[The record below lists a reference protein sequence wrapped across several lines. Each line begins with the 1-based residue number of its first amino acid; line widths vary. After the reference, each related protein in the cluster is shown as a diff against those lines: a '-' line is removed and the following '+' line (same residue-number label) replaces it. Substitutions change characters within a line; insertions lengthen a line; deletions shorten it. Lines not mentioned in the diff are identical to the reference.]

1 MSELQTPEDPQKRL
15 TSRSFVSYLIT
26 QGFGAINDSMFRWL
40 VVPVAKFRIAENF
53 AVESG
58 ASAAELT
65 SRAESLEA
73 IAIAAGLACFVLPFV
88 IFAPYAG
95 FLGDRFSKRSVTI
108 GCKIAEVAIMAL
120 GIAGIWWGNLYALF
134 AILFGMGTQSAM
146 MSPAKMGIIPEIV
159 TKDRVSAANG
169 VVGLVT
175 VISVVIGTVAGNV
188 LYSLTGD
195 YGTDGIWKS
204 ALALLSVALIG
215 WIASHF
221 IMRVPAG
228 DPKRRF
234 PINPIAESYR
244 DTVYLCKNRVLL
256 RVTVGIAFFWC
267 VAALA
272 QMNIDV
278 YVLKQLGLPQSQVGI
293 FLGVLSIGVAVGS
306 VLAGTWS
313 GGRVELGIVPLGTT
327 LIVLSSITL
336 TITDQSPFWTAIMLF
351 VLGTGGGL
359 FNVPLSAYLQ
369 ERSPKESLGIIL
381 SAGNLITYIGIL
393 GVSLAFAL
401 MRAQYN
407 LEPKIVFLVTG
418 IATIPILLY
427 VVFVIPH
434 ATIRFFVWL
443 ISRCIY
449 KLKVR
454 GIDNLPSQGGALLV
468 ANHVSWVDGILI
480 SLASTRPIRMV
491 AYADYLKP
499 IQWLANLFGVIPIR
513 PGGGPRQLLQ
523 SLRTAREAVASGD
536 LVCIFAE
543 GRISRTGQLLPF
555 ERGMMKIIDKTDAP
569 VIPVYLDELWGSIF
583 SFSGGKFLW
592 KKPKRVPYPV
602 TVSFGD
608 PLSSVTDV
616 HEVRQAVETLGVA
629 SMEDRKQEQLIPA
642 RQFIRQCKKSAGRL
656 KVADS
661 AGTEL
666 TGTRLLAAALLFR
679 KLLEKKLGADTRM
692 IGLLLPPSVGGA
704 IANAAVT
711 LLGRC
716 AVNLNYTLSS
726 DVVDFCIDECGITHV
741 LTSRKFQQ
749 LKPFNIKAEYIYLED
764 LKEEATSAEKAR
776 AFACA
781 KFEPAS
787 VLERRLGLTTIG
799 MDDLITVIFTSG
811 STGQPKGV
819 MLSHSNIL
827 SNLMAV
833 DQLFNLNEKDVLI
846 GVLPFFHSFGFTITM
861 WLPFCVEPAGVYH
874 YNPLDGRTVGKISN
888 RYNGTI
894 LAATPTFL
902 RTYLKRCKPEQF
914 EHMNLVIAGAEK
926 LPNDLADAFK
936 EKFGI
941 EITEG
946 YGTTELSP
954 AAAFNVPATR
964 LGPDAEAATKRG
976 TVGRVMPGATA
987 KVIDPDTGADLDV
1000 NDEGLLRIKG
1010 PNVMVGYLNH
1020 EQKTAESIV
1029 DGWYDTGD
1037 MAMIDADGFISITG
1051 RMSRFSKIGGEM
1063 VPHIRIE
1070 EELARIVDDPD
1081 DAEPHILIAVT
1092 SVPDP
1097 KKGERLIVLHKKFKK
1112 TVDEALDELG
1122 ECGLPNIWMPA
1133 SNSFL
1138 EVEEIP
1144 LLGTG
1149 KLDLK
1154 GVKEAAMAHFGP
1166 EE

>member
-1 MSELQTPEDPQKRL
+1 MSDLQTSDPQKRL
-15 TSRSFVSYLIT
+15 TSRSFIGYLVT

-40 VVPVAKFRIAENF
+40 IVPVAKYRIGEDYGSEN
-53 AVESG
+53 
-58 ASAAELT
+58 
-65 SRAESLEA
+65 LEA
-73 IAIAAGLACFVLPFV
+73 VALAAGLACFVMPF
-88 IFAPYAG
+88 ILFAPYAG
-95 FLGDRFSKRSVTI
+95 FLADRYSKRTVTI
-108 GCKIAEVAIMAL
+108 ACKIAEVAIMAI
-120 GIAGIWWGNLYALF
+120 GVVGIWWGNIYALYL
-134 AILFGMGTQSAM
+134 ILFGMGTQSAM
-146 MSPAKMGIIPEIV
+146 MSPSKMGIIPEIV

-175 VISVVIGTVAGNV
+175 VVAVVIGSIAGNL
-188 LYSLTGD
+188 LYAATGN
-195 YGTDGIWKS
+195 YGTDGLWKS
-204 ALALLSVALIG
+204 ALALLLVAGVG
-215 WIASHF
+215 WVASHF
-221 IMRVPAG
+221 IMRVDAA

-244 DTVYLCKNRVLL
+244 DVIFLCKNRTLL
-256 RVTVGIAFFWC
+256 RVTLGIAFFWS

-272 QMNIDV
+272 QLNIDA
-278 YVLKQLGLPQSQVGI
+278 YVLKQLQLQQTQVGP
-293 FLGVLSIGVAVGS
+293 FLAVLSIGVGIGS
-306 VLAGTWS
+306 VLAGIWS
-313 GGRVELGIVPLGTT
+313 GGRVELGIVPLGTI
-327 LIVLSSITL
+327 LIVVSSVILTL
-336 TITDQSPFWTAIMLF
+336 THQSPFWTATMLF
-351 VLGTGGGL
+351 LLGAGGGL

-369 ERSPKESLGIIL
+369 ERSPKESLGVIL
-381 SAGNLITYIGIL
+381 SAGNLITFL
-393 GVSLAFAL
+393 GMLIVSIAFPL
-401 MRAQYN
+401 MLTSLS
-407 LEPKIVFLVTG
+407 LEPNTVFLVTG
-418 IATIPILLY
+418 LATIPILFY

-443 ISRCIY
+443 VSKCIY

-454 GIDNLPSQGGALLV
+454 GIENLPSRGGALLV
-468 ANHVSWVDGILI
+468 ANHVSWIDGILV
-480 SLASTRPIRMV
+480 SLSSTRPIRMV

-499 IQWLANLFGVIPIR
+499 VQWLANLFGVIPIS
-513 PGGGPRQLLQ
+513 PGGGPKQLLQ
-523 SLRTAREAVASGD
+523 SLRTARDAVVGGE

-569 VIPVYLDELWGSIF
+569 VVPVYLDELWGSVF

-592 KKPKRVPYPV
+592 KKPKRIPYPV
-602 TVSFGD
+602 TVSFGE
-608 PLSSVTDV
+608 PLRGVADV
-616 HEVRQAVETLGVA
+616 NEVRRAVESVGVT
-629 SMEDRKQEQLIPA
+629 SVEERKHDQLIPA
-642 RQFIRQCKKSAGRL
+642 RRFIRQCKKAGGRI
-656 KVADS
+656 KVAES
-661 AGTEL
+661 SGVELSGTKLL
-666 TGTRLLAAALLFR
+666 TAALLFR
-679 KLLEKKLGADTRM
+679 KLIAKKIGSDEKM

-711 LLGRC
+711 LLGRV
-716 AVNLNYTLSS
+716 AVNLNYTLSA
-726 DVVDFCIDECGITHV
+726 DVVDFCIKECGIIHV
-741 LTSRKFQQ
+741 LTSRKFQE
-749 LKPFNIKAEYIYLED
+749 LKPFELKAEYIYLED
-764 LKEEATSAEKAR
+764 LKEEATKFDKASCLAR
-776 AFACA
+776 AMFQ
-781 KFEPAS
+781 PAWL
-787 VLERRLGLTTIG
+787 LERQLELTRI
-799 MDDLITVIFTSG
+799 DADELITIIFTSG

-874 YNPLDGRTVGKISN
+874 YNPLDARTVGKLSH
-888 RYNGTI
+888 RYGGTI

-902 RTYLKRCKPEQF
+902 RTYLKRVKPEQF
-914 EHMNLVIAGAEK
+914 STMNLVIAGAEK

-936 EKFGI
+936 EKFGV

-964 LGPDAEAATKRG
+964 LGPNAESATRRG

-987 KVIDPDTGADLDV
+987 KIVDADTGADLPI
-1000 NDEGLLRIKG
+1000 NDEGLLRIQG

-1020 EQKTAESIV
+1020 PEKTAESII

-1070 EELARIVDDPD
+1070 EELARIVDNPD
-1081 DAEPHILIAVT
+1081 DDDANILIAVT
-1092 SVPDP
+1092 AVPDP
-1097 KKGERLIVLHKKFKK
+1097 KKGEKLVVLHKPLTKPIDAVLK
-1112 TVDEALDELG
+1112 ELG
-1122 ECGLPNIWMPA
+1122 DCGLPNLWMPSA
-1133 SNSFL
+1133 DAFL
-1138 EVEEIP
+1138 EVDEIP

-1154 GVKEAAMAHFGP
+1154 GVKETAMAHFGP
-1166 EE
+1166 KE